1 MKKLLLLVLAVV
13 LTACATAQAAQPKSD
28 LEIAQDKWQNAD
40 ISHYRFNLFISCFC
54 VFTEDMP
61 LIIEVK
67 DGQVVSME
75 FQSGKEID
83 SSLLEL
89 FQRYNT
95 LEKLFSGLENS
106 FLVEGTDQ
114 GPADKVTVIYDET
127 YGFPKEITIDFI
139 EKAIDDELYLTVSEF
154 EVLP

>member
-1 MKKLLLLVLAVV
+1 
-13 LTACATAQAAQPKSD
+13 
-28 LEIAQDKWQNAD
+28 
-40 ISHYRFNLFISCFC
+40 
-54 VFTEDMP
+54 MP
-61 LIIEVK
+61 LVMEVK
-67 DGQVVSME
+67 DGEVVSME
-75 FQSGKEID
+75 YQNGKEID
-83 SSLLEL
+83 PTLLEL

-95 LEKLFSGLENS
+95 LEKLFAGLENR

-114 GPADKVTVIYDET
+114 GPAEKVTVTYDET